1 MGDQSIKGLGCI
13 EKWLSIIIAVSLKG
27 KLGPLSPKYNFHSLC
42 TLWITFRP
50 HTINLNLNLTDNS
63 ISYEGP
69 FFEQCSDDKCVWGKN
84 RLTGLGMNKLTFTVL
99 SKVVLFCFLIKLQ
112 GFKSQFL
119 VAYFIS
125 MRSSCH
131 VLLLL
136 HRHNL

>member
-99 SKVVLFCFLIKLQ
+99 SKVVLFC
-112 GFKSQFL
+112 
-119 VAYFIS
+119 V
-125 MRSSCH
+125 
-131 VLLLL
+131 VLLSYQASRVQITIFSCLL
-136 HRHNL
+136 YFHEVFLSCFVVVA